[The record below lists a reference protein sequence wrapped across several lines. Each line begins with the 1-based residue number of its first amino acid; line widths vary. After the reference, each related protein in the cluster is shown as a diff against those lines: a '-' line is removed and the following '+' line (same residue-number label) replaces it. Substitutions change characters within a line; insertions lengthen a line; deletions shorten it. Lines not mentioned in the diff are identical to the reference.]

1 MNDEKQIEKAVIP
14 RNIIWVE
21 DDKFLSSILMKKFG
35 VSGHNI
41 ILAKNSEETFELL
54 KNMKPD
60 IFVLDISLPGESG
73 FDILQKIRME
83 QNTKSTPVIVLSNT
97 SKQSDI
103 DKAKLLGAQKFLVK
117 AAVSLDEIIKEVE
130 LLTK

>member
-1 MNDEKQIEKAVIP
+1 MNETKQVENTIRS

-21 DDKFLSSILMKKFG
+21 DDKFLSSILIKKFS

-41 ILAKNSEETFELL
+41 NLAKNSEETFELL
-54 KNMKPD
+54 KNIKPD

-73 FDILQKIRME
+73 FDILQKIRMD
-83 QNTKSTPVIVLSNT
+83 QNTKTIPVIVLSNT